1 MDLCKRK
8 NEDKLWI
15 DEIAAMQAFSQPA
28 FPYSE
33 TSGII
38 LAGEDNETNGNA
50 QASRSDSS
58 TSQGSLDNI
67 QGMVCEFSNICYT
80 LAHCNSIY
88 VPLPPRLLISL
99 KTSSCI

>member
-15 DEIAAMQAFSQPA
+15 DEVTAMQAFSQPA

-38 LAGEDNETNGNA
+38 LAGEDNDPNINV
-50 QASRSDSS
+50 QASRSDS
-58 TSQGSLDNI
+58 TASQGSLDNN
-67 QGMVCEFSNICYT
+67 QGMV
-80 LAHCNSIY
+80 
-88 VPLPPRLLISL
+88 
-99 KTSSCI
+99 